1 MTRRKKL
8 SLYNIGLLSII
19 LMSAWIAL
27 VFFGVLNANQK
38 HHLQDLSEQK
48 AIFNL
53 NNNDLSSVD
62 NKGIDKDK
70 KYISILIEEDGNH
83 IGIEKLVKLLPE
95 DISFG
100 ISIYNANLANDLR
113 ILKEH
118 QRNYFIKLPL
128 LNKSD
133 SKKRGLDIDSTLS
146 ANEIKNRVE
155 QISNISYRNSGF
167 YNLGNKE
174 DLLDNREGIEA
185 LISKIRELKTVLI
198 YGVNNKTSVLEIEG
212 DTPIVKAFDI
222 DIPSDDEES
231 ALKSLH
237 ALEEIS
243 LKRGSALADIKINF
257 KNIDIF
263 LKWYNETKRSNK
275 FEFITINES
284 INKKN
289 A

>member
-19 LMSAWIAL
+19 LMCAWVAL
-27 VFFGVLNANQK
+27 VFFGVLNVNQN
-38 HHLQDLSEQK
+38 HHLQYLSEQK

-53 NNNDLSSVD
+53 NSNDVSPID
-62 NKGIDKDK
+62 NKDIDKDK
-70 KYISILIEEDGNH
+70 KYISILVEEDGNH

-95 DISFG
+95 SVSFG
-100 ISIYNANLANDLR
+100 ISIYNASLANDLKV
-113 ILKEH
+113 LKEH
-118 QRNYFIKLPL
+118 QRSYFIKLPL

-133 SKKRGLDIDSTLS
+133 NKKRGFDIDSTLS

-155 QISNISYRNSGF
+155 QISSISYRNSGF

-222 DIPSDDEES
+222 DIDNYDEES
-231 ALKSLH
+231 TLKSLR

-243 LKRGSALADIKINF
+243 LKSGNALADIKINF
-257 KNIDIF
+257 KNIDVF
-263 LKWYNETKRSNK
+263 LTWYNEINRSNK
-275 FEFITINES
+275 FKFITINES